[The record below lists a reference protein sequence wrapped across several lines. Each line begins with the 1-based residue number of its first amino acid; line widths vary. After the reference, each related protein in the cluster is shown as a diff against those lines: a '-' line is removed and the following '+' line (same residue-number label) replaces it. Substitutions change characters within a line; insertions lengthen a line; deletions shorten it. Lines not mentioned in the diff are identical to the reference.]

1 MFIIKINND
10 NIIGVYDNIDAAL
23 NIVYS
28 ITDILENQ
36 TVNILKYKINS
47 GIILENYDIDLNY
60 NITVNKKIN
69 YNNQEIYTNYN
80 RNNIYKV
87 ESNDN
92 LSEYQE
98 HNNYQDDSENNTSV
112 ITDELSESTDNT
124 IKKNKIKE
132 LFNITQEK
140 NNLNQAK
147 INIIHDLNI
156 LKEKQKKQQE
166 DENIYNNDLN
176 LYHKF
181 KNLKEKDATFIIP
194 IMFEEK
200 FKIFEKL
207 KNISYENF
215 KKEYNPEKMK
225 TSYADLFESEE
236 NSDDIISC
244 NESVFCDAEVID
256 LNNALNK
263 NNI

>member
-1 MFIIKINND
+1 MFIIKVNND

-23 NIVYS
+23 NTVYS
-28 ITDILENQ
+28 ISDILENQ

-60 NITVNKKIN
+60 KITIDKKIN

-80 RNNIYKV
+80 DISNNYTNYNDISNNI
-87 ESNDN
+87 
-92 LSEYQE
+92 LSE
-98 HNNYQDDSENNTSV
+98 YQDDSENNTSV
-112 ITDELSESTDNT
+112 ITDDISDNSTDNT
-124 IKKNKIKE
+124 IKQNKIKE

-140 NNLNQAK
+140 NNLNQEK
-147 INIIHDLNI
+147 INIIHDLNL

-166 DENIYNNDLN
+166 DENIYNNDLD
-176 LYHKF
+176 LYYKF
-181 KNLKEKDATFIIP
+181 KKLKDTDTTFIIP

-207 KNISYENF
+207 KNNISYENF

-244 NESVFCDAEVID
+244 EESVFCDAEVID